1 METMATP
8 PIDPSILKKLEQ
20 YDTPTICNVIELFA
34 VRPQTEG
41 YMDQRIRACFP
52 EMGPVCG
59 YASTATFRS
68 AVAPHDSG
76 TYGSLDEQ
84 IARFEEIPGPPIV
97 VVQDLDEP
105 TKAATFGEVMCST
118 YKAFG
123 ARGLI
128 TSGAARDL
136 DQVRAIGFPCFSNG
150 VNPSHGWPQLL
161 EFHVPIH
168 VGGLAVYAGDLL
180 HADQNGVTNIPRGIA
195 AEAADVCAEFAAAE
209 EVVLDYCRGGKA
221 AVAGFAEA
229 RKEMGRRVGRL
240 RERVRRG
247 K

>member
-1 METMATP
+1 MTLP
-8 PIDPSILKKLEQ
+8 VIPQVVLKKLEQ
-20 YDTPTICNVIELFA
+20 YDTPTVCNVIELFA

-76 TYGSLDEQ
+76 AYGSLDEQ
-84 IARFEEIPGPPIV
+84 IARFGEIPGPPIV

-123 ARGLI
+123 ACGLI

-150 VNPSHGWPQLL
+150 VNPSHGWPQLPA
-161 EFHVPIH
+161 FHVPVH
-168 VGGLAVYAGDLL
+168 VGGLAVYPGDLL
-180 HADQNGVTNIPRGIA
+180 HADQNGVTNIPPEIA
-195 AEAADVCAEFAAAE
+195 GEAADVCAEFVAAE
-209 EVVLDYCRGGKA
+209 EAVLDYCRGA
-221 AVAGFAEA
+221 ETTVAGFAEA
-229 RKEMGRRVGRL
+229 RREMGRRVKQL
-240 RERVRRG
+240 QERVRR
-247 K
+247 KK

>member
-1 METMATP
+1 MALHR
-8 PIDPSILKKLEQ
+8 IGEAVLKKLEQ

-34 VRPQTEG
+34 VRSQIEG

-52 EMGPVCG
+52 KMGPICG

-76 TYGSLDEQ
+76 AYGSLDEQ
-84 IARFEEIPGPPIV
+84 VDRFGEIPGPPIV

-105 TKAATFGEVMCST
+105 TKSATFGEVMCST

-136 DQVRAIGFPCFSNG
+136 DQVHAIGFPCFANG
-150 VNPSHGWPQLL
+150 VNPSHGWPQLPA
-161 EFHVPIH
+161 FHIPVH
-168 VGGLAVYAGDLL
+168 VGGLAVYPGDLL
-180 HADQNGVTNIPRGIA
+180 HADRNGVTNVPREIA
-195 AEAADVCAEFAAAE
+195 GEIADVCDEFAAAE
-209 EVVLDYCRGGKA
+209 EVVLAYCRGGDVT
-221 AVAGFAEA
+221 VAGFAEA
-229 RKEMGRRVGRL
+229 RKEMGRRVKQL
-240 RERVRRG
+240 RERVGRR